1 MRRQLAP
8 YRRNSPARRS
18 TLSSLMP
25 LLLLAGAALLIYFL
39 FKKKA
44 APIASYLNKEEW
56 DITYDKDSGLPTK
69 IVISRDARQT

>member
-8 YRRNSPARRS
+8 YRRNSPAKRS

-25 LLLLAGAALLIYFL
+25 LLLLVGAALLIYFL
-39 FKKKA
+39 FRKKA

-56 DITYDKDSGLPTK
+56 EISYNEDGLPVKVT
-69 IVISRDARQT
+69 IHRDARQS